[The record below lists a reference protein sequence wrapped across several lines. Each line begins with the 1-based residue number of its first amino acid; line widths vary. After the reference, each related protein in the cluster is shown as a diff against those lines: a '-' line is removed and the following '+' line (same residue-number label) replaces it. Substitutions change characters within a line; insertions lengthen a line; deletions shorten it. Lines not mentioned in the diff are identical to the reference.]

1 MVYSMTGFGR
11 GEATTA
17 GYRITAEIRS
27 VNNRYLDLN
36 LKLPRR
42 LLCAETEV
50 RSLLKRYMKRGK
62 VDLFVSYVSDE
73 GIGAQ
78 VRYNHEIAR
87 EYLESLKRMA
97 MDFGLED
104 DVHLTSLARFPD
116 VFTTEEEELDENEM
130 TAGILQAVE
139 AACRQFVEV
148 RKKEGEFLRDDLI
161 EKLTVMASD
170 VDAIRERSPQIIEE
184 YKQSLRAKVADLLED
199 NKIDE
204 GRLSAEI
211 TLYADKICVDEE
223 LVRLTSHIGQM
234 KDALEKGDERDGI
247 GRKLDFIAQEMN
259 REANTILSKSTD
271 LEISDRGIGLKTTI
285 EKVREQIQNVE

>member
-11 GEATTA
+11 GEATTE

-148 RKKEGEFLRDDLI
+148 RKKEGGFLRDDLI